1 MMGRRNGM
9 LENFLKI
16 CFLRND
22 YCQVFLV
29 KLLTLTIRNII
40 IYWNNLS

>member
-16 CFLRND
+16 FFLRND
-22 YCQVFLV
+22 YYQVFLV

-40 IYWNNLS
+40 IYWNNIS